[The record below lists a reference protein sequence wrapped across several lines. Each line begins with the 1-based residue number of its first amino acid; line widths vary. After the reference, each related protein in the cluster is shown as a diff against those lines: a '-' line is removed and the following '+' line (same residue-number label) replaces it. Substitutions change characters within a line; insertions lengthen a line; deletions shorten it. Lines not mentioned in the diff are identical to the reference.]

1 MLIKQRTIQ
10 NCASLSGVGLHTGN
24 KSKMTFKPAPENFG
38 IKFKRIDLE
47 NSPEI
52 PADIDH
58 VIDISRGTT
67 IAKEGV
73 EIHTVEHVLSAIM
86 GCEIDNII
94 VELDANEPPVMDG
107 SAKDYVKTLHHAG
120 IIEQDA
126 DRDYLVIEDTV
137 HYHTDDGFVD
147 IVALPLKNDFRI
159 TVMIDFQNPALG
171 SQHSGLFNLKE
182 EFEKE
187 FAPARTFCF
196 LKEIEMLVDSNLIKG
211 GSIDNAVVIV
221 DREFSE
227 EEFTKF
233 KKKLNLDQK
242 ISIGKSGILNDTHL
256 RFKNEP
262 ARHKILDMIGDLA
275 LIGAPIKGQILA
287 ARPGHKA
294 NVEFTKMLRKL
305 YLQNKRV
312 KKFQML
318 KSSNGVLDIEAIM
331 KILPHRYPF
340 LLIDRI
346 LDIDSENN
354 KIVGLK
360 NVTYNEPFF
369 VGHFPVKPIMP
380 GVLIVEAMAQ
390 CGGVLLMHTME
401 NIESKIA
408 FFTSMDNVKFK
419 KQVIPGDQLIFEM
432 EILSYRRGFCKLKG
446 KAYKSFVGGELA
458 AEGEFSV
465 ALVDKPKIEN

>member
-1 MLIKQRTIQ
+1 MLIKQRTIKH
-10 NCASLSGVGLHTGN
+10 AVSLSGVGLHTGN
-24 KSKMTFKPAPENFG
+24 KSKMTFKPAPENHG
-38 IKFKRIDLE
+38 VKFKRIDLE

-58 VIDISRGTT
+58 VTDISRGTT
-67 IAKEGV
+67 ISKNGV
-73 EIHTVEHVLSAIM
+73 EVHTVEHVLSAIM

-107 SAKDYVKTLHHAG
+107 SAKDYVHTLHKAG
-120 IIEQDA
+120 IEEQDA

-137 HYHTDDGFVD
+137 HYHSDDGHVD

-159 TVMIDFQNPALG
+159 SLMIDFQNPALG
-171 SQHSGLFNLKE
+171 VQHSGLFNLQE

-196 LKEIEMLVDSNLIKG
+196 LKEIEMLVESNLIKG

-221 DREFSE
+221 DREFTDG
-227 EEFTKF
+227 EFTDY
-233 KKKLNLDQK
+233 KKKLKLDPK
-242 ISIGKSGILNDTHL
+242 ITIGDTGILNDTHL

-262 ARHKILDMIGDLA
+262 ARHKVLDLIGDLA

-305 YLQNKRV
+305 YLQKKNV

-340 LLIDRI
+340 LLVDRI
-346 LDIDSENN
+346 LDIDIERNV
-354 KIVGLK
+354 IIGLK

-369 VGHFPVKPIMP
+369 MGHFPVKPIMP

-390 CGGVLLMHTME
+390 CGGILLMHTMDD
-401 NIESKIA
+401 IEKKLA

-419 KQVIPGDQLIFEM
+419 KQVVPGDQLVFEM
-432 EILSYRRGFCKLKG
+432 EVLSFRRGFCKLKG
-446 KAYKSFVGGELA
+446 KAYKGYVGGELA

-465 ALVDKPKIEN
+465 VLVDRQT

>member
-1 MLIKQRTIQ
+1 MLIKQRTIKH
-10 NCASLSGVGLHTGN
+10 AVTLSGIGLHTGN
-24 KSKMTFKPAPENFG
+24 KSKMTFKPAPENHG
-38 IKFKRIDLE
+38 VKFKRIDLE

-67 IAKEGV
+67 IGKNGAEV
-73 EIHTVEHVLSAIM
+73 HTVEHVLSAIM

-107 SAKDYVKTLHHAG
+107 SAKDYVHTLHKAG
-120 IIEQDA
+120 IVEQDA

-137 HYHTDDGFVD
+137 HYHSDDGHVD

-159 TVMIDFQNPALG
+159 SLMIDFQNPALG
-171 SQHSGLFNLKE
+171 VQHSGLFNLQE

-221 DREFSE
+221 DREFTDD
-227 EEFTKF
+227 EFTNY
-233 KKKLNLDQK
+233 KKKLKLDPK
-242 ISIGKSGILNDTHL
+242 ITIGSTGILNDTHL

-262 ARHKILDMIGDLA
+262 ARHKVLDLIGDLA

-287 ARPGHKA
+287 ARPGHKS

-305 YLQNKRV
+305 YLQKKNV

-340 LLIDRI
+340 LLVDRI
-346 LDIDSENN
+346 LEIDIERNV
-354 KIVGLK
+354 IIGLK

-390 CGGVLLMHTME
+390 CGGILLMHTMDD
-401 NIESKIA
+401 IEKKLA

-419 KQVIPGDQLIFEM
+419 KQVVPGDQLVFEM
-432 EILSYRRGFCKLKG
+432 EVLSFRRGFCKLKG
-446 KAYKSFVGGELA
+446 KAYKGYVGGELA

-465 ALVDKPKIEN
+465 VLVDRQS